1 MKKRNTIQGAK
12 QVAMVLCRGQ
22 KITCLLLLLCICAWG
37 KAQDFHLSQ
46 FFNTPLLR
54 NPALAGIFTGDV
66 RVQSVYRNQW
76 QSIGFPYQTHV
87 LGGEYKFQVG
97 RGDDYMTVGGVAVY
111 DQAGIMKLKTLQV
124 MPVIN
129 FHKSLSGL
137 RNAYLSGGFSAGVV
151 SRNFDGQN
159 LTFDNQYTGGRF
171 VPGSATGERF
181 TGLSRSFFD
190 ISTGL
195 SFNTDLTENSIIYIG
210 ASLWHFHKPQV
221 NFFST
226 QLQLNP
232 KWQFNAGIRS
242 NLSPD
247 LVLTAEANYLQQGPY
262 NETIGGLGLMYRIP
276 NSMPYGTDNELAALA
291 VGFGAYMRLGD
302 AIIPYLQISYKHL
315 DIGLS
320 YDVNVSRLKVASQGR
335 GGFELSLSYRGFVQ
349 QSSAAIR
356 SVLCP
361 RF

>member
-1 MKKRNTIQGAK
+1 MG
-12 QVAMVLCRGQ
+12 V
-22 KITCLLLLLCICAWG
+22 CALG

-87 LGGEYKFQVG
+87 LGGEFKFPVG
-97 RGDDYMTVGGVAVY
+97 QGDDYMTVGGLAAY
-111 DQAGIMKLKTLQV
+111 DQAGIMKLKTLQA

-195 SFNTDLTENSIIYIG
+195 SFNTDISESSTIYTG

-221 NFFST
+221 SFFT
-226 QLQLNP
+226 DQLQLNP

-276 NSMPYGTDNELAALA
+276 NSMPYGSDNELEALA

-302 AIIPYLQISYKHL
+302 AIIPYVQISYNHL

-335 GGFELSLSYRGFVQ
+335 GGFELSLGYRGFVR